1 MATLF
6 QMAVDGSKFP
16 FLGQILENVSGKEMG
31 KNVNAQQFM
40 ISRIFQRSDDTSLE
54 PKDLA
59 FLGKV
64 YASQNLSRQRGG
76 RTKTGLSTDFGT
88 NISMSKELDALHN
101 DNTLSDDALREADV
115 VGTRTDKDFSERFA
129 NKVNEEINADDW
141 KTRYGWGYSG
151 HRMSNVEISMKN
163 RVTPMEALL
172 LMLGRKIEGS
182 KLMSLVTDVE
192 ARENAHIYAIDDLV
206 KLPAVTELMSKA
218 ENEIYSSEDGIGEFT
233 QAYNFLYSKNVES
246 HIPQDSELKKTI
258 ERYLED
264 NGDKA
269 LNLVGI
275 WDILMELNKDKTA
288 IRADMNQTYVDF
300 TDLFLD
306 KWNTLTPEGQGWAT
320 LQFLKG
326 FGNHVHVLKLL
337 PADLMSDN
345 ILSKFLPLYEK
356 KLRNII
362 DAESTP
368 EDLPSWHYAKNMT
381 ARDKR
386 KNPTPYRTSRDE
398 LQKANKRLRENSI
411 AHRKE
416 QKENNEEKFCKRI

>member
-1 MATLF
+1 MKNYPKK
-6 QMAVDGSKFP
+6 S
-16 FLGQILENVSGKEMG
+16 LGQNFLIDNNILQKISNLVKIKD
-31 KNVNAQQFM
+31 KNVLEIGPGTGNLTKFLL
-40 ISRIFQRSDDTSLE
+40 IKKPKKLFVIEKDNSLVS
-54 PKDLA
+54 
-59 FLGKV
+59 F
-64 YASQNLSRQRGG
+64 
-76 RTKTGLSTDFGT
+76 
-88 NISMSKELDALHN
+88 
-101 DNTLSDDALREADV
+101 LRE
-115 VGTRTDKDFSERFA
+115 
-129 NKVNEEINADDW
+129 
-141 KTRYGWGYSG
+141 
-151 HRMSNVEISMKN
+151 
-163 RVTPMEALL
+163 
-172 LMLGRKIEGS
+172 
-182 KLMSLVTDVE
+182 
-192 ARENAHIYAIDDLV
+192 
-206 KLPAVTELMSKA
+206 ELMNKA
-218 ENEIYSSEDGIGEFT
+218 ESEIYSSEDGIGEFT

-386 KNPTPYRTSRDE
+386 KNPTPYRTSRKE
-398 LQKANKRLRENSI
+398 LQRANKRLRENSI

-416 QKENNEEKFCKRI
+416 QKENGGHPMQSGRKTQLFLP